1 MRPICLVLTLLLGT
15 NLLYAQDAKSPSAG
29 AGLCPEEIKE
39 GFVGLFNGKTLDGWQ
54 GATRAYAVKNGTL
67 VYTSNSGNKSKGG
80 DDLFTTKEY
89 SDFVLRFEFKLSPG
103 ANNGLA
109 IRTPVKGEKGFDD
122 IEDKRLIGDAAFV
135 GMELQILDNSSP
147 RWAKLKPY
155 QFHGSLYGVAP
166 AKRGHLKPVGQWNS
180 QEVICKGRHITVIL
194 NGATI
199 LDVDIDEVDKPGIHR
214 GLPHPGLKR
223 NRGHIGFLGCGFPV
237 EFRNIRIKEL

>member
-1 MRPICLVLTLLLGT
+1 MRLICLVSILLLGT
-15 NLLYAQDAKSPSAG
+15 NLLYAEDPNSPSAT
-29 AGLCPEEIKE
+29 AGLCPKEVKE
-39 GFVGLFNGKTLDGWQ
+39 GFVSLFDGRTLDGWQ
-54 GATRAYAVKNGTL
+54 GATGAFAIEDGKL
-67 VYTSNSGNKSKGG
+67 VYNRSSGKKSQGG

-89 SDFVLRFEFKLSPG
+89 SDFVLRFAFKLSPG

-109 IRTPVKGEKGFDD
+109 IRTPVKGEEGFDD
-122 IEDKRLIGDAAFV
+122 IDDKRLIGDAAFV
-135 GMELQILDNSSP
+135 GMELQILDNSAP

-180 QEVICKGRHITVIL
+180 QEVICKGRRITVIL
-194 NGATI
+194 NGVTI

-223 NRGHIGFLGCGFPV
+223 TKGHIGFLGHGDPI
-237 EFRNIRIKEL
+237 EFRNLRIREL